1 MTMLEAGGRV
11 CQGGQRGDVIIKDH
25 DKDEAVLMDVNRVK
39 GKEKGSKW
47 KGKDKGSKGKG
58 KQKGRGHGRHSR
70 YDHKEKVKQ

>member
-1 MTMLEAGGRV
+1 
-11 CQGGQRGDVIIKDH
+11 
-25 DKDEAVLMDVNRVK
+25 MDVNRVK